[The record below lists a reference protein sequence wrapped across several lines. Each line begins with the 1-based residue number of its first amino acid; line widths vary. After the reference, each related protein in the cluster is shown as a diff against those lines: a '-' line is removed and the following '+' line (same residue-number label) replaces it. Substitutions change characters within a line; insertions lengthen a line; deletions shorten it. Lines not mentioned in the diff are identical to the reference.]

1 MSRTIFNAYND
12 IKDELEG
19 VTEDYV
25 FEAKQII
32 KHITGYTNKEI
43 LLNYTQ
49 TLTEYQESRLA
60 EILDRRKTHYPLQY
74 ILEEWSFF
82 GLPFLVGPGVLIPRQ
97 DTEALVENA
106 LKRIKDKK
114 APRVLDLCTGTG
126 CIAIAI
132 AKERTD
138 ASVTAVEK
146 FDEALFFAE
155 KNKELNRV
163 PNMRILKGDV
173 LTGAAKDMKYDLIV
187 SNPPYITAEEMK
199 NLQTE
204 VTFEPAS
211 ALFGGEDGLTYYR
224 AIAKNYKDCLN
235 AGGIIA
241 FEIGEKQGAAV
252 KKILEEAGFCN
263 VETVTDIE
271 DRQRV
276 IFGTVHQI

>member
-1 MSRTIFNAYND
+1 MARTIFNAYND
-12 IKDELEG
+12 IKSELEG
-19 VTEDYV
+19 VTDDYV

-32 KHITGYTNKEI
+32 KYITGYTNKEI
-43 LLNYTQ
+43 LLYYTR
-49 TLTEYQESRLA
+49 TLTEYQESRLS

-82 GLPFLVGPGVLIPRQ
+82 GYPFLVGPGVLIPRA

-106 LKRIKDKK
+106 LKRIADVK

-138 ASVTAVEK
+138 AAVTAVEK
-146 FDEALFFAE
+146 FDEAFFYAE

-163 PNMRILKGDV
+163 PNLRIIKGDV
-173 LTGAAKDMKYDLIV
+173 LEGAAKDMKYDLIV
-187 SNPPYITAEEMK
+187 SNPPYVTADEM
-199 NLQTE
+199 NSLQTE

-224 AIAKNYKDCLN
+224 AIAKNYKDCFN
-235 AGGIIA
+235 KGGILA
-241 FEIGEKQGAAV
+241 LEIGAKQGAQV
-252 KKILEEAGFCN
+252 KEILEAEGYKN
-263 VETVTDIE
+263 VEVLLDVE
-271 DRQRV
+271 KRQRV
-276 IFGTVHQI
+276 IFGTADNI